1 MAPALNKNK
10 ITKAARVKEVKS
22 LKLQIAALEKEA
34 QHLRGKHKAVKPTLA
49 QIKDLKNE
57 LQEYE
62 MMDLDDPEE
71 YTEQEPGLSEQGPKL
86 SELELLQQQRRQLA
100 EYEAEVRR
108 RTGSEPQESSLF
120 VDGDDYSGYES
131 DVIIPIETSG
141 SLSGITPPDGKDLCF
156 TKRGRGYYI
165 IYQRGPDRGNRVYEA
180 RRASLRTCEDLE
192 LERVV
197 DQRPKPG
204 TFELT
209 GIQGVVVAPGC
220 DYQVL
225 LRKNWKVEHKMGV
238 PTLKYP
244 WFQVKIQYA
253 VKGDRDMNGK
263 TKKRSAFF
271 SRSALG
277 QIFPDS
283 HGVLTLDEELCFNGD
298 VILEEGTSIPKLD
311 LAILRAYVLNQEN
324 YGKPSSRARS
334 SRSPT
339 VQRYSTPAL
348 NATRGD
354 KDSSVSGKGKI
365 AKTVAFAAPASR
377 NSNPLGAAES
387 TMAIDEQYADFLAWR
402 EARAAAQGSPYMH
415 ADMVANT
422 AAKIGKQ
429 AFVKEEEEEEL

>member
-1 MAPALNKNK
+1 MAPVLNKNK

-34 QHLRGKHKAVKPTLA
+34 QRLRDKHKAVKPTLA

-57 LQEYE
+57 LEEYE

-71 YTEQEPGLSEQGPKL
+71 YKEQEPELSEQGPKT

-108 RTGSEPQESSLF
+108 GMGSEPRESSLF
-120 VDGDDYSGYES
+120 VDSNDYSGYES
-131 DVIIPIETSG
+131 DVVIPIETSG
-141 SLSGITPPDGKDLCF
+141 SLFGITPPMGK
-156 TKRGRGYYI
+156 
-165 IYQRGPDRGNRVYEA
+165 IYALPSAGVRGPDRGNRVYEA
-180 RRASLRTCEDLE
+180 RRASLRACEDLE

-298 VILEEGTSIPKLD
+298 VVLEEGTSIPKLD
-311 LAILRAYVLNQEN
+311 LAILRAYILNQEN

-348 NATRGD
+348 NASRGD
-354 KDSSVSGKGKI
+354 KASPASAKGKN
-365 AKTVAFAAPASR
+365 AKTVAFAAPASH
-377 NSNPLGAAES
+377 NSNPLGAANRPRRRPS
-387 TMAIDEQYADFLAWR
+387 MLSFLLGALLR
-402 EARAAAQGSPYMH
+402 K
-415 ADMVANT
+415 VAHVCMQIWWQT
-422 AAKIGKQ
+422 GRD
-429 AFVKEEEEEEL
+429 VW